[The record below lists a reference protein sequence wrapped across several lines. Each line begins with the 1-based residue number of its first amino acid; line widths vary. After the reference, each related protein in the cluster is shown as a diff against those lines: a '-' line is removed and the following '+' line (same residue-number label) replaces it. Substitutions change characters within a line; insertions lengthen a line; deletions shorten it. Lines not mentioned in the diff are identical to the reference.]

1 VRYPL
6 WIGFFRVN
14 LEERGVGFDIIKYAE
29 LIIGSVLSF
38 VFPLPSIIMS
48 EDICV
53 LVLC

>member
-1 VRYPL
+1 MRYPL

-14 LEERGVGFDIIKYAE
+14 LEERWVGFDIIKYAE

-53 LVLC
+53 VVLC